1 MEMNRRMIVP
11 LRKQVQIKDARWS
24 YYNIRA
30 QRKERSEGGLGG
42 GELSEQIGASC
53 EWTGMIAN

>member
-1 MEMNRRMIVP
+1 MIVP

-42 GELSEQIGASC
+42 GELSEQIGASS